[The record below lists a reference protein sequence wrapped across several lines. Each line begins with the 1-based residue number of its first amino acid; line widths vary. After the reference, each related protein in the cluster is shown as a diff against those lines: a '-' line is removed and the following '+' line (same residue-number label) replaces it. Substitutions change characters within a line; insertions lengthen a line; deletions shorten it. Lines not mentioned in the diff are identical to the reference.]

1 MVIISKAEAE
11 KKGIEGIVGKNGRT
25 IYIDPSV
32 KGVRKPKAEKD
43 PKVKAEKQP
52 KVKAE
57 KQPKKK
63 VVKGVKVDG
72 EFKET
77 TDSGCVKPKKR
88 IGKVTKTGKKRCA
101 KKAPEV

>member
-32 KGVRKPKAEKD
+32 KGVRKPKAEK
-43 PKVKAEKQP
+43 EP

>member
-43 PKVKAEKQP
+43 P